1 MSNKDKLVEFVLN
14 LTNEETEKIL
24 STLVELYAKQEGCNI
39 KYIIETKKQRRK
51 YERFNKSRS

>member
-39 KYIIETKKQRRK
+39 KYIIETKK
-51 YERFNKSRS
+51 